1 MPWKETS
8 PVLERM
14 KFVLDYR
21 EGLYEVTEL
30 AERYEIS
37 RKTAYKWLRRFRE
50 EGPAGLGERAS
61 AAGSVWNRTDREVE
75 EKLVAFR
82 KKHMRWGA
90 RKMLEILGERLP
102 EVAWPA
108 ASTVAAILK
117 RNGLVESRRRRRR
130 EGHPGR
136 PEGEPEAPNQVWGMD
151 FKGQFRTR
159 DRRYCYPFTVS
170 DLASRYLLCC
180 DGYLSTQTEGVKASL
195 ERIFRE
201 HGMPEA
207 IRSDNGSPFASTG
220 IGRLTRLGVWLVSLG
235 IKRQLIEPAKPAQN
249 GKHER
254 MHRTLGE
261 ETIQPPAANLR
272 RQQERFDSF
281 RLEYNEE
288 RPHEALGMKR
298 PAQIYRPSPRPYP
311 ETIPPIEY
319 PGHYE
324 VRWVSRNGAVRW
336 HNQWLYVGHA
346 LIEQYLGFEEVGDG
360 IWDVQFGTLPIGRVD
375 ERELRL
381 VGTLATHYRCGKRGD
396 RHPTTQGEHVP
407 EGDLPPS
414 HSTTTATQR
423 C

>member
-1 MPWKETS
+1 MAEKMRF
-8 PVLERM
+8 VADYLEDL
-14 KFVLDYR
+14 FEL
-21 EGLYEVTEL
+21 TEL
-30 AERYEIS
+30 AERHGIS
-37 RKTAYKWLRRFRE
+37 RKTAYKWLRRFQE
-50 EGPAGLGERAS
+50 LGPGGLKPRSPIALQ
-61 AAGSVWNRTDREVE
+61 VWNRTSPEVE
-75 EKLVAFR
+75 EALLALRR
-82 KKHMRWGA
+82 KQPRWGA
-90 RKMLEILGERLP
+90 RKLLEILGGQQPEMRLP
-102 EVAWPA
+102 AP
-108 ASTVAAILK
+108 STVAAILK
-117 RNGLVESRRRRRR
+117 RNGLVDGHRRRRR

-136 PEGEPEAPNQVWGMD
+136 PVGEPDTPNQVWGMD

-180 DGYLSTQTEGVKASL
+180 DGYLSTAADGVKTSL
-195 ERIFRE
+195 VRVFRE

-235 IKRQLIEPAKPAQN
+235 IRRQLIEPACPSQN

-261 ETIQPPAANLR
+261 ETTHPPAANLR
-272 RQQERFDSF
+272 RQQGVFDSF
-281 RLEYNEE
+281 RHVYNEE
-288 RPHEALGMKR
+288 RPHQALGMKR
-298 PAQIYRPSPRPYP
+298 PAQLYRPSPRPYP

-346 LIEQYLGFEEVGDG
+346 LIEQHLGFEEVDDG
-360 IWDVQFGTLPIGRVD
+360 IWDVFFGSLPIGRFD
-375 ERELRL
+375 ERKLQL
-381 VGTLATHYRCGKRGD
+381 IGTLGTHYRCGKRGD
-396 RHPTTQGEHVP
+396 RHPSTTHAHDP

-414 HSTTTATQR
+414 HSTTTTTTKR